1 MTKKDIVAKLTEAG
15 VDFDETMTAAQLHKE
30 FPEILN
36 ESAEEDE
43 EIDEEESAVGGG
55 KPAGASA
62 LAGQV
67 AKSAVHFTIQD
78 IGKPGNKSVRTFS
91 LEQHGEGFVSLAN
104 EFEKSNTHVRPEDI
118 KNPEQVKAANAFNLN
133 IKHPVMSRRDE

>member
-36 ESAEEDE
+36 ESEEEDE
-43 EIDEEESAVGGG
+43 EIDGDQGAVGSRE
-55 KPAGASA
+55 ASA
-62 LAGQV
+62 AQDPSG

-78 IGKPGNKSVRTFS
+78 IGKPGNKSIRTFS
-91 LEQHGEGFVSLAN
+91 FEQHGENFLELAD
-104 EFEKSNTHVRPEDI
+104 EFEKSNTHVRPEDT
-118 KNPEQVKAANAFNLN
+118 KNAEQVKAANAFNLN
-133 IKHPVMSRRDE
+133 IKNPVMGRRNE